1 MAIAL
6 STGSGSTTNVTAAQ
20 TLLMPT
26 VGSFKLLS
34 NSPNEAVYV
43 NVAGALDQPNKV
55 RHAVQTVPDM
65 FKGLDIEPDAGQRTD
80 GLSILSQIIETWKV
94 EDAANTAFNP
104 YYLPVSAHMVI
115 KLPIDALITSNVLG
129 SLFLRLAGSI
139 WGAPGQTLAQAWDPL
154 LRGATLLR

>member
-6 STGSGSTTNVTAAQ
+6 ATGSGSTTNVTAAQ

-26 VGSFKLLS
+26 VGSFKLLA

-55 RHAVQTVPDM
+55 RHAVSVIPDV

-80 GLSILSQIIETWKV
+80 GLSILSQITELWKV
-94 EDAANTAFNP
+94 DDAANSSFNP

-115 KLPIDALITSNVLG
+115 KVPVDALITSQVLG
-129 SLFLRLAGSI
+129 NLFLRLAGSV
-139 WGAPGQTLAQAWDPL
+139 WGAAGQSLAQAFDPL